1 MTAQDIY
8 DLQAYHFVQE
18 VRYSTDLI
26 NGTQLRTLQ
35 GKNVT
40 ITVDSDG
47 TIYVDA
53 AKIIDP
59 DYLWAK
65 GVIHLIETNVFTGRL
80 PVVFPVILAL
90 PMPVVRIVTS
100 RLTCGSASYRAMNP
114 NDTSARPASANATA
128 TAPPSSSS
136 ASGLS
141 TSAQVGIGVG
151 VSVGGSAFVVA
162 VLVVRRRRRRKS
174 RQTRRVDVVH
184 QLDSREKCGGPKEL
198 EGKAMYP
205 ELPGQEDD
213 PNPHE
218 MDSTEPS
225 TTVHELD

>member
-1 MTAQDIY
+1 MAEQDNY
-8 DLQAYHFVQE
+8 DFQAYHFVQE

-26 NGTQLRTLQ
+26 NGTQLKTLQ

-65 GVIHLIETNVFTGRL
+65 GVIHLIE
-80 PVVFPVILAL
+80 
-90 PMPVVRIVTS
+90 M
-100 RLTCGSASYRAMNP
+100 AMDP

-136 ASGLS
+136 TSGLS

-162 VLVVRRRRRRKS
+162 VLLVRRRRRRKS
-174 RQTRRVDVVH
+174 RQIRRVGVQ
-184 QLDSREKCGGPKEL
+184 QLDSREKSGGPKEL

-205 ELPGQEDD
+205 ELPGQKDN

>member
-65 GVIHLIETNVFTGRL
+65 GVIHLIET
-80 PVVFPVILAL
+80 
-90 PMPVVRIVTS
+90 
-100 RLTCGSASYRAMNP
+100 AMNP

>member
-1 MTAQDIY
+1 MTEQDNY
-8 DLQAYHFVQE
+8 DFQAYHFVQE

-26 NGTQLRTLQ
+26 NGTQLKTLQ

-47 TIYVDA
+47 AIYVDA

-65 GVIHLIETNVFTGRL
+65 GVIHLIE
-80 PVVFPVILAL
+80 
-90 PMPVVRIVTS
+90 M
-100 RLTCGSASYRAMNP
+100 AMNP
-114 NDTSARPASANATA
+114 NNTSARPASQSDNATA
-128 TAPPSSSS
+128 IAPPASSS
-136 ASGLS
+136 ASGLDIR
-141 TSAQVGIGVG
+141 AKVGIGVG
-151 VSVGGSAFVVA
+151 VSVGGLAFVAA
-162 VLVVRRRRRRKS
+162 VLLVMRRHRRNKS
-174 RQTRRVDVVH
+174 RQTRRVGVVQ
-184 QLDSREKCGGPKEL
+184 QLDSREKSGGPKEL

-205 ELPGQEDD
+205 ELPGQKD
-213 PNPHE
+213 NPHE